1 MEYCFS
7 ECKTWRQCD
16 FHPQGTFPR
25 FQMMTTV
32 TATPSSAASPCFK
45 LMILVDEGGSGAH
58 DVFFLLPRLFYVR
71 YFTFIDLICMEM
83 WDGERVLRLRG
94 AIKFCIFLGLAV

>member
-1 MEYCFS
+1 
-7 ECKTWRQCD
+7 
-16 FHPQGTFPR
+16 
-25 FQMMTTV
+25 MMTTV

-83 WDGERVLRLRG
+83 WDGERVLRLRS